1 MVTVTCKGDWH
12 DTISGNTFAS
22 FPAFRCSA
30 GATESKKIGPHQKGN
45 KGNDDEQS
53 SKEKVT
59 KGNGRK
65 IIFWTKQKK
74 NINTTDVTEY

>member
-1 MVTVTCKGDWH
+1 MTRFLGIH
-12 DTISGNTFAS
+12 LLH
-22 FPAFRCSA
+22 FRPSVVQPEPQR
-30 GATESKKIGPHQKGN
+30 ATESKKIGPHQKGN